1 MVSPSDVL
9 IFQTP
14 VTVTLTTAT
23 KKEKEKKERETSR
36 DKSNRLFPYY
46 IFACLMGPKY
56 FLLSMVSQ
64 KRNGLPVPCHLAG
77 VFFYSSQS

>member
-23 KKEKEKKERETSR
+23 KKEKEKKKKEREKR
-36 DKSNRLFPYY
+36 AGIKAID
-46 IFACLMGPKY
+46 Y
-56 FLLSMVSQ
+56 FLIIFLLV
-64 KRNGLPVPCHLAG
+64 
-77 VFFYSSQS
+77 

>member
-23 KKEKEKKERETSR
+23 KKEKEKKEREKR
-36 DKSNRLFPYY
+36 ARIKAID
-46 IFACLMGPKY
+46 Y
-56 FLLSMVSQ
+56 FLIIFLLV
-64 KRNGLPVPCHLAG
+64 
-77 VFFYSSQS
+77 

>member
-23 KKEKEKKERETSR
+23 KKEKEKKKREKR
-36 DKSNRLFPYY
+36 AGIKAID
-46 IFACLMGPKY
+46 Y
-56 FLLSMVSQ
+56 FLIIFLLV
-64 KRNGLPVPCHLAG
+64 
-77 VFFYSSQS
+77 